1 MDKSTVLFDGNC
13 AFCKASVNFLHK
25 HDTHQRLVFK
35 PLDSVD
41 ARAELKKVGVSFI
54 QKNTIY
60 VIHQQKAYIKSTAVL
75 KALSLLRF
83 PVSLLSVFLIV
94 PKFIRDAIYN
104 FIAKHRHQF

>member
-1 MDKSTVLFDGNC
+1 MNKSIVLFDGNC
-13 AFCKASVNFLHK
+13 NFCKASVKFLERNDSKHK
-25 HDTHQRLVFK
+25 LSYIA
-35 PLDSVD
+35 LDSVE
-41 ARAELKKVGVSFI
+41 ARAQLKNAGVTFV

-60 VIHQQKAYIKSTAVL
+60 FVHQNKVFIKSTAVL

-94 PKFIRDAIYN
+94 PKFIRDGVYS